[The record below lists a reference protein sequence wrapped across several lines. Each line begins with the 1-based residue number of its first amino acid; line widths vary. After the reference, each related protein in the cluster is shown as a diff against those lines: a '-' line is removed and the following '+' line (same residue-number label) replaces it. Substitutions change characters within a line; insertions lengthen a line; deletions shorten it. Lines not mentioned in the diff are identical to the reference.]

1 MSLVPIPS
9 QTAGPFFHLGLTA
22 HRSIGNLVADGVT
35 GERIQLTCR
44 VLDGEGVPV
53 DDAMIE
59 IWQADAEGRYSHP
72 DDLRHNDLRQ
82 DDLRQNDAP
91 RASGNSKFYGF
102 GRLATD
108 EHGTC
113 TFATIK
119 PGRVPG
125 NGNTLQSPHINV
137 SVFARGILKRLA
149 TRIYFAGDPANHD
162 DPVLGLVPAD
172 RRDTL
177 LAKGHTQPNE
187 WHFDI
192 RLCGDGETVFFDV

>member
-1 MSLVPIPS
+1 MNLVPIPS

-22 HRSIGNLVADGVT
+22 HRSIGNLAAAGVP

-59 IWQADAEGRYSHP
+59 IWQADAAGRYNHS
-72 DDLRHNDLRQ
+72 DDVRQ
-82 DDLRQNDAP
+82 GNALPAP
-91 RASGNSKFYGF
+91 AGAEFHGF

-108 EHGTC
+108 DHGMC

-125 NGNTLQSPHINV
+125 NGNIFQAPHVNV

-149 TRIYFAGDPANHD
+149 TRAYFAGDPANHE
-162 DPVLGLVPAD
+162 DPVLNLVPLD

-177 LAKGHTQPNE
+177 LAHGHAQPNE

-192 RLCGDGETVFFDV
+192 HLCGDSETVFFDI

>member
-1 MSLVPIPS
+1 MNLTPIPA

-22 HRSIGNLVADGVT
+22 HRSIGNLAAAGVK
-35 GERIQLTCR
+35 GEHIQLSCR

-72 DDLRHNDLRQ
+72 DDVS
-82 DDLRQNDAP
+82 QNNVP
-91 RASGNSKFYGF
+91 RSSGNPKEFHGF
-102 GRLATD
+102 GRLATN
-108 EHGTC
+108 EHGMC

-125 NGNTLQSPHINV
+125 NGNTLQAPHINV

-149 TRIYFAGDPANHD
+149 TRIYFAGDLANHA
-162 DPVLGLVPAD
+162 DPVLNLVPAE

-177 LAKGHTQPNE
+177 VAHGHTQPNE
-187 WHFDI
+187 WHFNI
-192 RLCGDGETVFFDV
+192 HLCGDAETVFFDI

>member
-22 HRSIGNLVADGVT
+22 HRSIGNLAAAGIK
-35 GERIQLTCR
+35 GKRIQLTCR
-44 VLDGEGVPV
+44 VLDGEGVPM

-59 IWQADAEGRYSHP
+59 IWQADAEGRYSHS
-72 DDLRHNDLRQ
+72 DGLGQFH
-82 DDLRQNDAP
+82 
-91 RASGNSKFYGF
+91 GF
-102 GRLATD
+102 GRLATN
-108 EHGTC
+108 EHGMC

-125 NGNTLQSPHINV
+125 NGTTLQAPHINV

-149 TRIYFAGDPANHD
+149 TRIYFAGDPANHE
-162 DPVLGLVPAD
+162 DPVLNLVPAD

-177 LAKGHTQPNE
+177 LAQCHTQPNE

-192 RLCGDGETVFFDV
+192 RLCGDGETVFFDI